1 MEKNEVTKY
10 LYKNKELMA
19 KFSHYLAGN
28 LFYNVQLEDGNYQFP
43 IATIETDYIEPFEP
57 GEDERE
63 IIILSS
69 DLGITPFE
77 NEIKASMLNR
87 WIGKAIDKKSFVKI
101 S

>member
-1 MEKNEVTKY
+1 M
-10 LYKNKELMA
+10 
-19 KFSHYLAGN
+19 
-28 LFYNVQLEDGNYQFP
+28 EDGKHNCNNLYISEVSYKLP
-43 IATIETDYIEPFEP
+43 IENLIELNNHFNKITYITYLTVEP

-63 IIILSS
+63 IIVLSS

-87 WIGKAIDKKSFVKI
+87 WIGKAIDKNSFVKI